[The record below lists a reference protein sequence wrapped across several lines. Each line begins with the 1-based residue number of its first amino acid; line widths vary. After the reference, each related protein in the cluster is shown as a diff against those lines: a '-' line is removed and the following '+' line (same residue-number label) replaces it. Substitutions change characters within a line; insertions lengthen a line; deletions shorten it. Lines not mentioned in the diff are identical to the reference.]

1 MKRRTE
7 GPGEPSDD
15 RGDVD
20 EEARWLMAREADPSA
35 PAPSEQLAAE
45 HAELHELLTSLPD
58 ATGDDGWQQ
67 TLLKQVRGGAVS
79 PAAPAAPWWRRRWVA
94 WGTGG
99 VLVAAAALMLWLRS
113 RPAGPELHITTIAR
127 LDKRTEE
134 VAVGDVLVIR
144 ATPQG
149 TTDLRVFRSS
159 GELVARCPGG
169 PACAAASPDELR
181 IELVLD
187 APDRY
192 QVILAVG
199 LKQLLPASN
208 LDTYVEAARAAS
220 ASVMARQVEAH

>member
-79 PAAPAAPWWRRRWVA
+79 PAAPAPPWWRRSWIS
-94 WGTGG
+94 WPLGG
-99 VLVAAAALMLWLRS
+99 GLAAAATLAIWLLA
-113 RPAGPELHITTIAR
+113 RPTRPELEITTVSR
-127 LDKRTEE
+127 LDKRSQE
-134 VAVGDVLVIR
+134 VAVGDRLVVDAR
-144 ATPQG
+144 PSG
-149 TTDLRVFRSS
+149 TADLRVFRSS

-169 PACAAASPDELR
+169 PACTGSGSELR

-187 APDRY
+187 APGRY
-192 QVILAVG
+192 HVILTAG
-199 LKQLLPASN
+199 LNQPLPETGMEAYI
-208 LDTYVEAARAAS
+208 DAARAAG
-220 ASVMARQVEAH
+220 AHITVREVEAH